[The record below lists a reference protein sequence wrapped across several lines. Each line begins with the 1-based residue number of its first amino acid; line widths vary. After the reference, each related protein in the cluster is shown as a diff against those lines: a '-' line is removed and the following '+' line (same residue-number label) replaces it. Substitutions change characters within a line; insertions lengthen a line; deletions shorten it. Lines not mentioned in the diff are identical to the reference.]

1 MNDKVN
7 SYQKV
12 DTMGK
17 SQLELIIKVY
27 DGALAEFK
35 KAKAAIG
42 DEKFD
47 DGVKFLE
54 KGQKF
59 VTHLYTTLDMEKG
72 GDISL
77 QLSKLYVFIL
87 NQINII
93 TATKDIAQID
103 DIIHILENLRAGW
116 SGLEDQPQPKET
128 PNASEPVNAGG
139 FTVSG

>member
-1 MNDKVN
+1 MKDKVN

-12 DTMGK
+12 DTLGK

-35 KAKAAIG
+35 KAKTAINDQKN
-42 DEKFD
+42 DE
-47 DGVKFLE
+47 GVKFLE

-93 TATKDIAQID
+93 TATKDISQID
-103 DIIHILENLRAGW
+103 DIIHILENLREGW
-116 SGLEDQPQPKET
+116 SSLEVDPKT
-128 PNASEPVNAGG
+128 TATEPVANQSATGG

>member
-1 MNDKVN
+1 MKEKIN

-12 DTMGK
+12 DTLGK
-17 SQLELIIKVY
+17 SQLELIVKVY

-35 KAKAAIG
+35 KAKSALG
-42 DEKFD
+42 NEKYN

-93 TATKDIAQID
+93 TATKDISQID
-103 DIIHILENLRAGW
+103 DIIHILENLREGW
-116 SGLEDQPQPKET
+116 SSLEVEPDKKET
-128 PNASEPVNAGG
+128 QSAGAQISTGG
-139 FTVSG
+139 FAVSG